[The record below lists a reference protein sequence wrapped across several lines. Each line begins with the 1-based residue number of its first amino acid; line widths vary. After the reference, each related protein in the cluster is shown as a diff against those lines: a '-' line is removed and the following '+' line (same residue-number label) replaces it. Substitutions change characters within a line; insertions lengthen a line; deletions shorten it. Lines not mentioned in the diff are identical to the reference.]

1 MMFWLA
7 RILIFAVGLALTAL
21 FCTATFDVF
30 FVVGST
36 EPSTIWGPAVSKPAV
51 AIGAMLLIGAAAWN
65 AGRVR
70 VALLLLWLVFLAC
83 TTHRLVERSG
93 GLVDDVWFG
102 FAVHR
107 LEEDRGEPVASRCRV
122 GTWVA
127 QCVDAS
133 GRTLTSVTPLPF
145 VQLSPGLW
153 ERTDE

>member
-1 MMFWLA
+1 MKYWLG
-7 RILIFAVGLALTAL
+7 RIFVMAVGLSLTAL
-21 FCTATFDVF
+21 PVAVSFNPF
-30 FVVGST
+30 FLAGSGW
-36 EPSTIWGPAVSKPAV
+36 PTIWGPAIGKPAV
-51 AIGAMLLIGAAAWN
+51 AIGAMLLIGAAAWT

-102 FAVHR
+102 FAVQR

-153 ERTDE
+153 ERTDT